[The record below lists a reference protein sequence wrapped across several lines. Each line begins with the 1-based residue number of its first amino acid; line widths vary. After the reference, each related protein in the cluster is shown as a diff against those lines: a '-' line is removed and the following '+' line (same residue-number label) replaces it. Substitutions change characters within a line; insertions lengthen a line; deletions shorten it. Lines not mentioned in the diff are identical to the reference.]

1 MVVRGF
7 HPSTERPEPCK
18 QIARQIVFND
28 FLFGTAV
35 IPRGARSGDYR
46 CPHGGLVS
54 KPTLALDSNVWRYVI
69 DANGVEELRR
79 ISRSANVA
87 IVVLPAVLY
96 ETLRLPD
103 TAMRRKIIEA
113 QTRQTWLRVMP
124 EAYSEAEE
132 LRLAIGR
139 LRPEWLHPQPDLREW
154 HKLRADW
161 QYATWTRARRQTKMV
176 ADFLH
181 DDAPIGASELDR
193 ARKESHEARKETI
206 RIGVTFGAV
215 KIERL
220 ESWFTEPVPGW
231 DGQKF
236 EAWRVEGLNRWMPTL
251 SGHDR
256 GAYADW
262 ILPWLQPD
270 ILHQDFASWVRF
282 WTRDVTRSDLP
293 RQWIRN
299 LMRFTAS
306 TRKVSPGSPVDIQI
320 STYLFDCDWFCTGD
334 AVFVECI
341 EKIRA
346 GAPRPLARTRLLP
359 GGESAVGELFRF
371 MRSCQP

>member
-1 MVVRGF
+1 MSQANRQQP
-7 HPSTERPEPCK
+7 PSPDEEPADPLTPHG
-18 QIARQIVFND
+18 I
-28 FLFGTAV
+28 
-35 IPRGARSGDYR
+35 DYR
-46 CPHGGLVS
+46 CPHGDGGRVS
-54 KPTLALDSNVWRYVI
+54 KPTLALDSNVWSYVV

-79 ISRSANVA
+79 ISRSADVA

-96 ETLRLPD
+96 ETLRMPD
-103 TAMRRKIIEA
+103 TAVRRRIIEA

-132 LRLAIGR
+132 LRLAIQR
-139 LRPEWLHPQPDLREW
+139 LRPEWLRPRPDLREW
-154 HKLRADW
+154 HQTRADW
-161 QYATWTRARRQTKMV
+161 QHGTWTRARRHTQLM
-176 ADFLH
+176 A
-181 DDAPIGASELDR
+181 ELIREDTPNDVSQLDKAR
-193 ARKESHEARKETI
+193 EEALAARKEAI
-206 RIGVTFGAV
+206 RLRVTFGTL

-220 ESWFTEPVPGW
+220 ESWFIEPVPGW

-236 EAWRVEGLNRWMPTL
+236 ESWRGEGLNAWMPIL

-262 ILPWLQPD
+262 ILPWLQPN
-270 ILHQDFASWVRF
+270 ILKQDMASWVRF

-299 LMRFTAS
+299 LMRFTTS

-320 STYLFDCDWFCTGD
+320 STYLFDCDWFCSSD
-334 AVFVECI
+334 AVLVACI

-346 GAPRPLARTRLLP
+346 GAPRPLARTHLVP
-359 GGESAVGELFRF
+359 GGESAVGELFHF
-371 MRSCQP
+371 MQSDKP